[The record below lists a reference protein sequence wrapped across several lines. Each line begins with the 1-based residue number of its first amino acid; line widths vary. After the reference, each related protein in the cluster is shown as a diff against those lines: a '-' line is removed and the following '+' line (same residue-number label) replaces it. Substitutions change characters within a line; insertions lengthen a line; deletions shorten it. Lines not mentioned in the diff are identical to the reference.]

1 MKTKHILLLAIGIV
15 FFSCKDKDRRPVTL
29 PEDNQAKRMLQGI
42 WINQDDQSA
51 AFQIKGDT
59 LYYPDSTSQPMYFQV
74 FRDTLVLHGVN
85 DIKYQ
90 IIKQTPNFFSF
101 RNQDGEEIQL
111 TLSQDA
117 DDAFFF
123 TTRHPKAL
131 NQGKVIKRDTVVNYQ
146 NERYHCYVQINPT
159 TYKVVKA
166 SINDN
171 GVEVNNFYYDNIVN
185 LHIYNGSRKIFST
198 DFRKQAFTSK
208 VPKDFLEQAVLSDL
222 TFKSIES
229 NGIHYIA
236 SFVIPDSMSSFEVE
250 MIVSF
255 NGALSMKVD

>member
-111 TLSQDA
+111 TL
-117 DDAFFF
+117 
-123 TTRHPKAL
+123 
-131 NQGKVIKRDTVVNYQ
+131 
-146 NERYHCYVQINPT
+146 
-159 TYKVVKA
+159 
-166 SINDN
+166 
-171 GVEVNNFYYDNIVN
+171 
-185 LHIYNGSRKIFST
+185 
-198 DFRKQAFTSK
+198 
-208 VPKDFLEQAVLSDL
+208 
-222 TFKSIES
+222 
-229 NGIHYIA
+229 
-236 SFVIPDSMSSFEVE
+236 
-250 MIVSF
+250 
-255 NGALSMKVD
+255 